1 MLNKVVKGEQLEEF
15 YWEAVRGLGTFLR
28 MVFER
33 LLRDEVGNSHTGRHL
48 NMAWKHFLSEIDG
61 EVKNYQVLRAQR
73 KVTMRGQDVMQSS
86 SIGIVPKWNGAPQ
99 IESWGNAVPEG
110 EGDAYWSVDTQR
122 RSI

>member
-1 MLNKVVKGEQLEEF
+1 
-15 YWEAVRGLGTFLR
+15 

-61 EVKNYQVLRAQR
+61 EVKNYQMVRAQR
-73 KVTMRGQDVMQSS
+73 KVALRGHDVTQSS
-86 SIGIVPKWNGAPQ
+86 SIGMVPKWNGASQ
-99 IESWGNAVPEG
+99 LEAWGNGAQEK
-110 EGDAYWSVDTQR
+110 EGDPYWSVDTQR